1 MAMMPSAVNP
11 AEQRPLYDN
20 DAIEQDIIDPDD
32 GKDNYCF
39 KFYVGIS

>member
-11 AEQRPLYDN
+11 AEQHPLYDN

-32 GKDNYCF
+32 GRNNCCLE
-39 KFYVGIS
+39 FYVDII